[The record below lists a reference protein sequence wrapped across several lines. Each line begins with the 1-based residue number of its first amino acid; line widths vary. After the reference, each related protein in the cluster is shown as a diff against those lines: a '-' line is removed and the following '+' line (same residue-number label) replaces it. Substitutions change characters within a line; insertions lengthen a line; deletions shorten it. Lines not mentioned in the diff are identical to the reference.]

1 MYLVGSG
8 AGFSGD
14 RVDAPRS
21 VVDAIAASGKP
32 GAIIFE
38 TIGERTLALGHV
50 ARRAD
55 PNMGYEPLLADLLGP
70 ILADCVKAK
79 IAIVGNFGVANPQAA
94 ARVIR
99 KLAEN
104 AGIFEIKI
112 AIVQGDDIRED
123 LDLNALEVWEGD
135 KGLAGRADQVSAA
148 NVYIGAKAIADALV
162 AGAQV
167 VVTSRVADPSLV
179 LGPLVAHYGWKW
191 DDWNLLAC
199 GTLAGHLLECGSQIT
214 GGYFADPGFK
224 DVPGMECIG
233 FPIAEIDA
241 DGSIV
246 ITKPSGTGGLVDLRT
261 VKEQILYE
269 IHDPSAYLTPDV
281 VLDITSVE
289 IEEIGPDR
297 VAVRGARGMPAPE
310 RLKATICFPGDWLG
324 EAEIS
329 YSGPNAMAR
338 AKLAISTIDK
348 RLAIRGLNLQRRY
361 DLIGAFS
368 VFDGN
373 DGPLRERALNA
384 LISSD
389 ASSDLR
395 VRLAVSSDKKPDVD
409 KALQEV
415 LALYCCGPAGGGGV
429 RTRTQNRIRTVSYM
443 VPRTIVN
450 PSFEFLQEGE

>member
-1 MYLVGSG
+1 MYLIGSG

-21 VVDAIAASGKP
+21 VVDAITASGKP

-55 PNMGYEPLLADLLGP
+55 QSKGYEPLLADLLEP

-94 ARVIR
+94 AQVIR
-99 KLAEN
+99 EIARK
-104 AGIFEIKI
+104 AGIESIKI
-112 AIVQGDDIRED
+112 AIVSGDDIREG
-123 LDLNALEVWEGD
+123 LDLSALEIWEGD
-135 KGLAGRADQVSAA
+135 KGLAGSSDQVTAA
-148 NVYIGAKAIADALV
+148 NVYIGAKPIADALV
-162 AGAQV
+162 AGAQI
-167 VVTSRVADPSLV
+167 VVTGRVADPSLA
-179 LGPLVAHYGWKW
+179 LGPLVAHYGWGW
-191 DDWNLLAC
+191 DDWNLLAH
-199 GTLAGHLLECGSQIT
+199 GTLAGHLLECGAQIT

-233 FPIAEIDA
+233 FPIAEISA

-246 ITKPSGTGGLVDLRT
+246 ITKAEGTGGVVDART

-281 VLDITSVE
+281 VLDLTGVE
-289 IEEIGPDR
+289 IEELGKDR
-297 VAVRGARGMPAPE
+297 VAVRGARGRPAPE
-310 RLKATICFPGDWLG
+310 KLKATICFPGDWLG

-329 YSGPNAMAR
+329 YSGPNALAR
-338 AKLAISTIDK
+338 ARLAISTIDK
-348 RLAIRGLNLQRRY
+348 RLAIRGLDLRRRY

-368 VFDGN
+368 VFDG
-373 DGPLRERALNA
+373 DEGPLRERAL
-384 LISSD
+384 D
-389 ASSDLR
+389 APVTGDESADLR
-395 VRLAVSSDKKPDVD
+395 VRLAVSADERTDVD

-443 VPRTIVN
+443 VPRAAVD
-450 PSFEFLQEGE
+450 PSFEFLQEDA